1 MTNFDF
7 LKKEP
12 KFHSFADVA
21 IAAERVLK
29 IDVAS
34 SVINCRRAMEFAI
47 KWMYSVD
54 KSLEKPYQDN
64 LVSLMSTEDFH
75 DLVDDD
81 LWKRLDLIRK
91 IGNRAA
97 HNGRKIIED
106 EAILCLQNLFIFMDY
121 VSYCYSAF
129 YEERQYDVKLLSAI
143 QEELTVK
150 SADNDVDLEKL
161 IAENKALK
169 EELTARRKEQQQTY
183 VPKPLDLSEYKT
195 RKIYIDSMLLDA
207 GWTEGKD
214 WLNEVELEG
223 MPNKSET
230 GYADYVLYDDSHKP
244 LAVIEAKRTC
254 VGVDKGRQQAKL
266 YADLLEKKFNRRPVM
281 FLTNGFETRIIDNQY
296 PERKVAAI
304 YSKRDLEKLYN
315 LQMMKAS
322 LDHVSVDKDIA
333 GRYYQ
338 EGAVKAVCDSF
349 GRRNRRKAL
358 LVMATGSGKTRTVIA
373 LCKVLLEAGWV
384 KNILFL
390 ADRNSLVTQA
400 KRSFSALLPDLSSS
414 NLVDEKNNYT
424 ARCIFSTYQTMINCI
439 DSVKDDDGKLFTCGH
454 FDLVICD
461 EAHRSIYNKYK
472 DIFNYFDAPL
482 IGLTATPKDEID
494 KNTYEI
500 FDLEKG
506 VPTYGYELAQAV
518 KDGYLVDFMTV
529 ETKLKFIEEG
539 IVYDELSEED
549 KSAYEDTFEFED
561 GKLPERINSSALN
574 TWIFNEDTIKQV
586 LYILMSDG
594 LKVDYGQKIGKT
606 IIFAKNHDHAKK
618 IFEIFNK
625 QYPELSKNG
634 QHFAEVIDNYMTY
647 AQSAIDDFSDPK
659 KMPQIAISVD
669 MLDTGIDVPEV
680 LNLVFFKKVMSKA
693 KFWQMIGRGT
703 RLCADLMD
711 GEDKNKFY
719 IFDFCGNFEFF
730 RMNQGRPTANMMA
743 LQGAVF
749 TLEFEIAYKLQN
761 LEYQV
766 ERLIAYRNKLV
777 GTMTGKVQELNRENF
792 AVRQHLKYV
801 DTYSIVSNYNSIT
814 FEDTLMVRQ
823 ELAPLIQPDG
833 DEASAVRFDALIY
846 AMELAFLSGKGYGRH
861 RSDLFKKVE
870 GIASV
875 ANIPEIQMRSE
886 LINKILHTNYVE
898 NAGIDELEYIR
909 ISLRGLMKY
918 LPKEIVKYDTNFT
931 DEILSTEWNE
941 SELENDELKNYKA
954 KAEFYVR
961 QHQDNIV
968 IAKLKTNKPLTETD
982 VESLEHILWNEIGSK
997 NDYEKEYGHKPL
1009 GEFVR
1014 EIVGLDMNA
1023 AKEAFSEFLND
1034 TNLDSRQIYFVNQIV
1049 EYIIHNG
1056 MMKDLS
1062 VLQESPF
1069 TDKGSVVE
1077 IFTDMNMWMKIKK
1090 TIDQINANAVA

>member
-121 VSYCYSAF
+121 ISYCYSAF

-143 QEELTVK
+143 QEEPTVK

-223 MPNKSET
+223 MSNKSET

-266 YADLLEKKFNRRPVM
+266 YADLLEKEFNRRPVV
-281 FLTNGFETRIIDNQY
+281 FLTNGFETRIVDNQY

-315 LQMMKAS
+315 LQMMRTS

-647 AQSAIDDFSDPK
+647 VQSAIDDFSDSK
-659 KMPQIAISVD
+659 KMPQIAISVG

-749 TLEFEIAYKLQN
+749 TLEFEIAYTLQN

-833 DEASAVRFDALIY
+833 DEASAIRFDALIY

-875 ANIPEIQMRSE
+875 ANIPEIQMQSE

-898 NAGIDELEYIR
+898 NAGIDELEHIR
-909 ISLRGLMKY
+909 ISLRGLMRY

-1034 TNLDSRQIYFVNQIV
+1034 TNLDCRQIYFVNQIV

-1077 IFTDMNMWMKIKK
+1077 IFTDMNMWMRIKK